1 MNFYVYETTNN
12 INGKKYIGKRRC
24 KCNIEDDY
32 YLGSGKFIK
41 IAISKYGR
49 ENFSKK
55 ILKVCE
61 DENSAF
67 KWEEHFIKEV
77 DAFKNPNY
85 YNISAGGK
93 AGFKCFA
100 GKSEEELKLW
110 RQRMSESRKGRVM
123 TDEWIAKIVKT
134 RKERGIGVG
143 EKNGM
148 YGRTGGLSPVSKAVL
163 MLDFDGN
170 IVNRFDAISVANK
183 VLNNDRANSN
193 ISRTCVNKKGTA
205 YGYLWLFEE
214 DYNNMIKNNSF
225 NDWLT
230 SMRDRYL
237 NRVITNNL
245 PKNLK
250 SVFQLDKD
258 TLEVVNSFNS
268 VAEASNATGIGSSS
282 ISRTCRHGSNTA
294 GGFSWIFQHEYNN
307 LDEKELKELYKHKYK
322 PIPKSS
328 REKQKVAVF
337 CLTTNQRFDSVKEAI
352 DYFKLCKGTKIS
364 DACRGKRKIAGK
376 HPVTGEG
383 LKWMYYD
390 DYLKII

>member
-1 MNFYVYETTNN
+1 MNYYVYETTNN

-24 KCNIEDDY
+24 ECPIEEDSY
-32 YLGSGKFIK
+32 MGSGKLIRNAFD
-41 IAISKYGR
+41 KYGKS
-49 ENFSKK
+49 NFSKK

-85 YNISAGGK
+85 YNISSGGK
-93 AGFKCFA
+93 AGFNVFA
-100 GKSEEELKLW
+100 GKSEEELLLW
-110 RQRMSESRKGRVM
+110 RQRMSKSRKGRVM
-123 TDEWIAKIVKT
+123 TEEWIAKIVKT

-148 YGRTGGLSPVSKAVL
+148 YGKTGSKSPVSKPIV
-163 MLDFDGN
+163 MIDFEGN
-170 IVNRFDAISVANK
+170 KINRFDCISDANK
-183 VLNNDRANSN
+183 VLNNKRASSF
-193 ISRTCVNKKGTA
+193 ISRVCINKSGSA

-214 DYNNMIKNNSF
+214 DYIDMNKKDTFNEWILSMRNRYLERVIKNN
-225 NDWLT
+225 
-230 SMRDRYL
+230 
-237 NRVITNNL
+237 L
-245 PKNLK
+245 PDSSK
-250 SVFQLDKD
+250 SVFQLNKD
-258 TLEVVNSFNS
+258 TLEIIDSFNS
-268 VAEASNATGIGSSS
+268 IAEASSTTGIGSSS

-307 LDEKELKELYKHKYK
+307 LNEKELKELYKHKYK
-322 PIPKSS
+322 PIPISS

-337 CLTTNQRFDSVKEAI
+337 CLTTKQKFDSVKDAI
-352 DYFKLCKGTKIS
+352 EHFKLCKGTKIS
-364 DACRGKRKIAGK
+364 DVCRGKRKIAGK

-390 DYLKII
+390 DYLKTI

>member
-49 ENFSKK
+49 ENFSKR

-61 DENSAF
+61 DEESAF
-67 KWEEHFIKEV
+67 KWEEIFIDEV
-77 DAFKNPNY
+77 DAYKNKNY
-85 YNISAGGK
+85 YNIASGGN
-93 AGFKCFA
+93 GGSRCFA
-100 GKSEEELKLW
+100 GKSEEELLLW
-110 RQRMSESRKGRVM
+110 RKRMSESRKGRVI
-123 TDEWIAKIVKT
+123 TKEWMDKIIKT

-143 EKNGM
+143 ERNGM

-230 SMRDRYL
+230 SMCDRYL

-268 VAEASNATGIGSSS
+268 VAEASNKTGILSSS

-294 GGFSWIFQHEYNN
+294 GGFSWIFQHEYNS
-307 LDEKELKELYKHKYK
+307 LSKEEVKALYAHKYK
-322 PIPKSS
+322 SVPKTS
-328 REKQKVAVF
+328 REKQKVAVY
-337 CLTTNQRFDSVKEAI
+337 CLNTNQKFDSAKDAI
-352 DYFKLCKGTKIS
+352 DYFNLCKGTKIS
-364 DACRGKRKIAGK
+364 DVCRRKRKIAGK

-390 DYLKII
+390 DYLKTI